1 MAAGFLPDC
10 CDAGHCGRKPKVR
23 HGLRGVARYVCND
36 ADVNHATKKKC
47 IAFGNM
53 RIDAAVSA
61 EVLRVI
67 SPLALEAAFQMI
79 ADRAQAGAERLR
91 RCELALEQARYE
103 AMRARRQY
111 DAVDPDNRLV
121 AGELERRWNECLAA
135 VVRIEDEIRSERAA
149 RPIALCDDER
159 AALLAFADICHHPA
173 ASAGALTAAQI
184 TSSSR

>member
-1 MAAGFLPDC
+1 MRGIAGESSRFGTGF
-10 CDAGHCGRKPKVR
+10 AGSLAMPVTTPTSTTPRR
-23 HGLRGVARYVCND
+23 
-36 ADVNHATKKKC
+36 KC

-79 ADRAQAGAERLR
+79 ADRAQSGAERLR
-91 RCELALEQARYE
+91 QCELALEQARYE

-111 DAVDPDNRLV
+111 DAVDPDNRPV

-159 AALLAFADICHHPA
+159 AALLAFADDLPRLWNHPA
-173 ASAGALTAAQI
+173 AFAGA
-184 TSSSR
+184 